1 MKRDASSL
9 GVLGFGAFGR
19 LLVAELS
26 PHVDRVLVHDPA
38 TTDLGGRV
46 AAIEDVA
53 GCDVVVLAV
62 PVRAMED
69 VCVAIAPHVRP
80 GALVADVASV
90 KLLPVEVMERVLPGH
105 CEILGTHPL
114 FGPQTRA
121 EFGTV
126 RGQGCVLC
134 PVRVGDE
141 TLMRVRGLLGDE
153 HDGGLGLRLID
164 RPPDEH
170 DREMALVQVL
180 THWIGHA
187 GREMGWPELETAT
200 VAYTRL
206 MQLTHN
212 VEHDSE
218 ALFET
223 IQRFNPHAASARERF
238 VAALHAVGRRIEG

>member
-1 MKRDASSL
+1 MTTTVSSL
-9 GVLGFGAFGR
+9 GVLGYGAFGR

-26 PHVDRVLVHDPA
+26 PHVERALVHDLA
-38 TTDLGGRV
+38 ARDLGDR
-46 AAIEDVA
+46 AASIEDVA

-62 PVRAMED
+62 PVRAMEAA
-69 VCVAIAPHVRP
+69 CAAIAPHVRP

-90 KLLPVEVMERVLPGH
+90 KLMPVEVMERVLPGH

-114 FGPQTRA
+114 FGPQTRG

-134 PVRVGDE
+134 PVRVGGE
-141 TLMRVRGLLGDE
+141 TLARVRTLLGE
-153 HDGGLGLRLID
+153 QLGLTLID
-164 RPPDEH
+164 RTPDEH

-223 IQRFNPHAASARERF
+223 IQRFNPHAAEARERF
-238 VAALHAVGRRIEG
+238 MTALEAVGRRIEG